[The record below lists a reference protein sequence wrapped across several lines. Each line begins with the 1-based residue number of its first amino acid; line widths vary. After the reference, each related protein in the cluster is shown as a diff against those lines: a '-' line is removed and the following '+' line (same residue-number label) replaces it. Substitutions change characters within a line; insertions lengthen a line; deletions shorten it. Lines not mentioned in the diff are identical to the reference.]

1 MGMWTMNKFEGG
13 YQIGTAEHGV
23 IVSIPRRDGRA
34 ERGDRPVIIPEDV
47 ERISQVVCAVPETL
61 ESIQTVLGGID
72 REELYRKFPCEMRN
86 LEYVLDIKNR
96 IRYGA
101 LHSLREMAKLRQ
113 AIGSVPVREK
123 KAAENI
129 ADEAIHTLCAL
140 EGFVSSLAE
149 SGRIEWKDDA
159 PIFRSI
165 IEKARTIITIIRNTQ
180 DGVRPSEMSRLV
192 KTCEKALNLF
202 YKLGLDDLEGEI
214 SEVMDELQAVIAEKG
229 R

>member
-1 MGMWTMNKFEGG
+1 MGIWTMNKFEGG

-129 ADEAIHTLCAL
+129 ADEAIHTLGAL

-149 SGRIEWKDDA
+149 SGRIVWKDDA
-159 PIFRSI
+159 PIFWSI
-165 IEKARTIITIIRNTQ
+165 IEEARTIIRNAQ

-202 YKLGLDDLEGEI
+202 YKLGLDDPEGEI
-214 SEVMDELQAVIAEKG
+214 SEVMDELQAVIAIAEKG